1 MALPGPEPE
10 NMRLSADQANIIKQE
25 VVRHLWPWAAVWVFG
40 SRLNDQ
46 ARGGDIDLY
55 VETASPVLLDELR
68 CKVSLEEK
76 LSMPVDLLVRAF
88 EDDSPIARIAIG
100 EGKRLD

>member
-1 MALPGPEPE
+1 
-10 NMRLSADQANIIKQE
+10 MRLSADQANIINQE
-25 VVRHLWPWAAVWVFG
+25 IVRHLGPGAVWVFG

-55 VETASPVLLDELR
+55 VETDSPVLLDELR

-88 EDDSPIARIAIG
+88 EDDSPIARIARG